1 MNTLLDLPMWLVGII
16 VIGGCAIIGALTV
29 AVVRP
34 FVGRRHS
41 DEHNSV
47 IGLGFGAAATLYAII
62 AGLLVFGVFS
72 SFGAASVSVADESAN
87 LTTMY
92 HNAHEF
98 PQPQRDQAQNAIRAY
113 ATSVLNDEWPK
124 LADGKSSDKTESALN
139 NMFTVFGP
147 MEPATNWADQY
158 SVAYGQLN
166 DVVHLRNARIDSS
179 QSALPLIY
187 WFLLVAGGML
197 IVVYLA
203 VSYTEN
209 RQMHAISV
217 ALMAAMLGVMF
228 FLLLE
233 VSQPFRGS
241 ISVSKDPF
249 EQALVTMDHIG

>member
-1 MNTLLDLPMWLVGII
+1 MWLVGIG
-16 VIGGCAIIGALTV
+16 VIGGAAILGALTV
-29 AVVRP
+29 AAVRP
-34 FVGRRHS
+34 FVGRRQS

-47 IGLGFGAAATLYAII
+47 IGLGFGAAATLYSII

-72 SFGAASVSVADESAN
+72 SFDAASGAVAQEAAN

-113 ATSVLNDEWPK
+113 ATSVLNDEWPA
-124 LADGKSSDKTESALN
+124 LADSEGSEKTESALN
-139 NMFTVFGP
+139 NMFSVFGP

-158 SVAYGQLN
+158 SVAYSQLN
-166 DVVHLRNARIDSS
+166 DVVHLREARISS
-179 QSALPLIY
+179 STAALPPIY

-217 ALMAAMLGVMF
+217 ALMAAMLGVVF

-241 ISVSKDPF
+241 ISVSNDTF
-249 EQALVTMDHIG
+249 EHALVTMDRIG